1 MGAGFI
7 KEPAD
12 GQRSEPDRSIYI
24 QHNNIYIHPTTGRSQ
39 LLLLYSVSI
48 NKYIHRFSLWKKKK
62 KKKNFSPS

>member
-48 NKYIHRFSLWKKKK
+48 NKYIHRFSL
-62 KKKNFSPS
+62 